1 MNLKHSIMIGMMGRI
16 FDRFHE
22 YQPDQGL
29 HELLVMAQQVDGM
42 DGIEIVY
49 PSHFANLEETVK
61 IIKDSG
67 IAISALNLNVKGH
80 KKWQTGSFT
89 APDPTVRREAISE
102 LKTALDLAAE
112 LGTDMVSCCPLIDGH
127 NYCFEVDYLNQWQWL
142 EEGLKEGANHR
153 SDIKLSLEYK
163 MSESR
168 NFNILADAGRAL
180 YLCERIGLSHVGIT
194 LDLGHALIAG
204 ETPAEVL
211 CTVAQAGRLFYVHF
225 NDNDRFWDWDML
237 PGAVNFWDMIE
248 VMFYLDR
255 LDWEGWLSYDV
266 VTRNGEIVESMTA
279 SIEIV
284 KAALALVDKFGRDQ
298 LQALIGEGTPA
309 RTFSQLVQALL

>member
-49 PSHFANLEETVK
+49 PSHFANMEETVR

-89 APDPTVRREAISE
+89 APDPTLRREAISE

-194 LDLGHALIAG
+194 LDLGHALIAR

-248 VMFYLDR
+248 VMFYLGR
-255 LDWEGWLSYDV
+255 LNWEGWLSYDV
-266 VTRNGEIVESMTA
+266 VTRNGEIVESMAA

-298 LQALIGEGTPA
+298 LQALIDEGTPA
-309 RTFSQLVQALL
+309 RTFSQLVRALL

>member
-194 LDLGHALIAG
+194 LDLGHALIAR
-204 ETPAEVL
+204 ETPAEAL

-255 LDWEGWLSYDV
+255 LNWEGWLSYDV

-284 KAALALVDKFGRDQ
+284 KAALALVDKIGRDQ
-298 LQALIGEGTPA
+298 LQALIDEGTPA
-309 RTFSQLVQALL
+309 RTFSQLVRALL